1 MDTISPARQYTI
13 KEAMTLLG
21 FTSRGAIY
29 ARVKAGQLKLNKI
42 GSRAVRISGSSLAA
56 YSAAV
61 EAGTLEQLQVVNV
74 AAKPATTAAKPSSAV
89 DKIRGWLGK
98 S

>member
-1 MDTISPARQYTI
+1 MDAINAARQYTI
-13 KEAMTLLG
+13 PETMTLLG

-29 ARVKAGQLKLNKI
+29 SRVKAGQLKLNKI

-56 YSAAV
+56 YLTAV
-61 EAGTLEQLQVVNV
+61 ETGTLEGLQVNQV
-74 AAKPATTAAKPSSAV
+74 KPTAPKVSSTV
-89 DKIRGWLGK
+89 EKLRGWLSK

>member
-1 MDTISPARQYTI
+1 MEAINPSRQYTI
-13 KEAMTLLG
+13 PETMTLLG

-56 YSAAV
+56 YLTAV
-61 EAGTLEQLQVVNV
+61 ETGTLEGLQVTSSV
-74 AAKPATTAAKPSSAV
+74 KPAPPKVSSTV
-89 DKIRGWLGK
+89 EKLRGWLSK

>member
-1 MDTISPARQYTI
+1 
-13 KEAMTLLG
+13 MTLLG

-56 YSAAV
+56 YLAAV
-61 EAGTLEQLQVVNV
+61 EAGTLETLQVNS
-74 AAKPATTAAKPSSAV
+74 ATAKPAAPTAKSSSAV
-89 DKIRGWLGK
+89 EKLRGWLGAK
-98 S
+98 